1 MSRYK
6 SQKFVTARQMTIL
19 VKDPPRVCSGIY
31 SDTKTRLGVSIQ
43 NGVSAYRSHFFR
55 LQP

>member
-43 NGVSAYRSHFFR
+43 NGVSAYRSNFFR